1 MGKKFTNSTSTTEVG
16 DSFRDAVAAL
26 LRTKYSDVTTEVL
39 IGAKKVDI
47 VYTTSDFGRR
57 IKVGVECKNEAAP
70 LTKDRIRTEIWAE
83 HQQLVDTQKLDML
96 IIVARRDINAMARE
110 FVNGTAALRFQ
121 TYEQLEDSL
130 IGLNEYVAELAA
142 MFKDNHLD
150 RYYVDARFERHTSP
164 ALEVIAQWM
173 RSDDPRP
180 MAILGGYGKGKTSLA
195 LRVVSQQAERHR
207 SDPTERIPILIRLG
221 QVVHETQ
228 LEALFGKEFTARHPA
243 TDFRFQTLMHLNGE
257 GRLLVILDGFDEMKH
272 AMSLADFRATF
283 REFNRLLGPKAK
295 VLLLGR
301 PNALPTEARTHVLR
315 GMKRVGTQMVQ
326 DPHFGTW
333 REEEI
338 AFFNAEEVDSFLRA
352 YLGHLMTTRGMDTA
366 SGMSVDAFVDSRVRE
381 IISKVSP
388 DLLSRPVQAR
398 IVADLAY
405 NPSFTLDGFTK
416 YTLYDTFIRAV
427 IDRDMLEKRAR
438 AIIPFEPRFLFQ
450 QKLAWWS
457 WTKSSE
463 GQGYF
468 NRDEIPPQLVDRL
481 PDGDAADGAA
491 KLNEYIVSS
500 LTEEKEAGVLYF
512 AHRSFQEFLVADH
525 LRTVR
530 LTPDQHVTMSAAIT
544 PDIRSFLDEAP
555 DQTHLTTWFETVT
568 ACEGPLSIEYLR
580 YFQSDV
586 ALVKTIAGTAKSDG
600 CSPAHIAVLG
610 IAHDHIADW
619 PLSDVETIGIL
630 SHAVV
635 SRDKDTAPLAALCLL
650 RMAHAGSQTATK
662 AFVAALLL
670 RIAQRVREPDDVD
683 KSLTV
688 ASQKYGV
695 LEEVLSSCMRKIRNV
710 TDGIVIE
717 IDLKTA
723 CQLLYDK
730 VTYEYLADPEEP
742 ELKALLTPYSIIES
756 AGLGQKEPV
765 KLLLPAVKAI
775 EAVKGKATRELVEK
789 ILRGRGERFNVVKV
803 DDRTRRHYSISDDE
817 LLDLAEDADIT
828 STASQRHIS

>member
-1 MGKKFTNSTSTTEVG
+1 MGKKSASSTSTTEVG
-16 DSFRDAVAAL
+16 DSFRDAVAAI
-26 LRTKYSDVTTEVL
+26 LRTKYPDAKTEVL
-39 IGAKKVDI
+39 VGSKKVDI
-47 VYTTSDFGRR
+47 VYTTENFGRR
-57 IKVGVECKNEAAP
+57 VTVGVECKNEATP
-70 LTKDRIRTEIWAE
+70 LTKERIRTEIWAE
-83 HQQLVDTQKLDML
+83 HQQLVETQKLDMV
-96 IIVARRDINAMARE
+96 IIVARKDINAMARE

-130 IGLNEYVAELAA
+130 IGLNEYVVELAA

-150 RYYVDARFERHTSP
+150 RYYVAARLEGHGKP
-164 ALEVIAQWM
+164 ALDVIADWM
-173 RSDDPRP
+173 HSDDPTP

-207 SDPTERIPILIRLG
+207 SDPAERIPILIRLG

-228 LEALFGKEFTARHPA
+228 LEALFGKEFTARHAA
-243 TDFRFQTLMHLNGE
+243 TDFRFQTLMHLNRE

-315 GMKRVGTQMVQ
+315 GMKRAGAQMVQ
-326 DPHFGTW
+326 DPQFAAW

-352 YLGHLMTTRGMDTA
+352 YLGHLMTTRGKDA
-366 SGMSVDAFVDSRVRE
+366 ISGMSVETFVDARVRE

-405 NPSFTLDGFTK
+405 NPGFMLDGFTK

-427 IDRDMLEKRAR
+427 INRDMEEKRAR

-450 QKLAWWS
+450 QNLAWWS
-457 WTKSSE
+457 WTKSGE

-468 NRDEIPPQLVDRL
+468 NRDDIPPHLVERL

-500 LTEEKEAGVLYF
+500 LTEEKEAGILYF

-525 LRTVR
+525 LRTVH
-530 LTPDQHVTMSAAIT
+530 LAPDQHVIMSAALT

-555 DQTHLTTWFETVT
+555 DQSHLSKWFDTLA
-568 ACEGPLSIEYLR
+568 ACTGPLGIEYLR
-580 YFQSDV
+580 YFQSDI
-586 ALVKTIAGTAKSDG
+586 ALVKTIAANAKSDA

-610 IAHDHIADW
+610 IAHDNVADW
-619 PLSDVETIGIL
+619 PLSDVNTIGIL

-635 SRDKDTAPLAALCLL
+635 SREKETSALAALCLL
-650 RMAHAGSQTATK
+650 RMAHAGSSTATK
-662 AFVAALLL
+662 AFVAALVL
-670 RIAQRVREPDDVD
+670 RVAQRVREPDDVD
-683 KSLTV
+683 KWLTI
-688 ASQKYGV
+688 ASPKYGV
-695 LEEVLSSCMRKIRNV
+695 LEEVLSSCMRKSSNI
-710 TDGIVIE
+710 TDGVVVE
-717 IDLKTA
+717 VDLKKA
-723 CQLLYDK
+723 CQLLYDN
-730 VTYEYLADPEEP
+730 VTSGYLVEADDLES
-742 ELKALLTPYSIIES
+742 KASVTPFAIIEPTGS
-756 AGLGQKEPV
+756 EQKG
-765 KLLLPAVKAI
+765 PATVFIPATRAI
-775 EAVKGKATRELVEK
+775 EAVRGKETRELVGK
-789 ILRGRGERFNVVKV
+789 ILRTRGDRFNVVKV
-803 DDRTRRHYSISDDE
+803 DDRTRRPYSVRDEE
-817 LLDLAEDADIT
+817 LLEIDEDN
-828 STASQRHIS
+828 